1 MTKIFDL
8 NFEIDGDNIRLEQD
22 AGIGEVHT
30 VDLHLCQLRLLAERT
45 GLLSPAPAVEWP
57 RGFKQRLMR
66 LQASV
71 DYLADD
77 CWQDE
82 IVKRLGEGLAY
93 RSGMYAAL
101 DTIND
106 LLIDAGITTDTD
118 DGGQE
123 VTPSASGASPLPGCL
138 PSITGA
144 AGGPSEPSL
153 FD

>member
-45 GLLSPAPAVEWP
+45 GLLSPVPVVAWP

-93 RSGMYAAL
+93 RAGMYAAL

-106 LLIDAGITTDTD
+106 LLLDAGIAPDPD
-118 DGGQE
+118 NGQE
-123 VTPSASGASPLPGCL
+123 PAPSPINASPLPGCL
-138 PSITGA
+138 PSITKA
-144 AGGPSEPSL
+144 AGGLSEPSL